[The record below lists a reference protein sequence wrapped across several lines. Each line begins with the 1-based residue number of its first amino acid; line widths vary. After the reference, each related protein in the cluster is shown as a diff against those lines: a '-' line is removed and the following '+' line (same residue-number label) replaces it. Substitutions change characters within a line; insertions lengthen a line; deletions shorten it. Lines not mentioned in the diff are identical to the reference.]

1 MSLRKFMLLLGVV
14 FIGAGLWL
22 AAIWVNNRQAG
33 PVNTSQPS
41 PARPAA
47 LAALS
52 HISSGTLL
60 REGDFGWKELSPA
73 DIRPEYLMRGT
84 VSETELLG
92 AITRRDFARGEP
104 LNNAGLV
111 KPSDRNFLAAV
122 LRPGYR
128 AVSIA
133 VDKGHTAYG
142 LVLPGDFVDVIL
154 VQNFGDNVAGASQR
168 SSGETILQNLRVVA
182 LARMLK
188 GKPQA
193 AGEPLITT
201 DPDNSPPET
210 ITLEADARQAE
221 KLYVAMQLGTLQLAV
236 RALESSG
243 PNLAREMPHA
253 GPVWASEVS
262 QAIRQMSLA
271 NLRSAPEAAPAGNAR
286 PFSTGSSLERLIRRP
301 PPASAE

>member
-1 MSLRKFMLLLGVV
+1 VSLRKFMLLLGVV

-22 AAIWVNNRQAG
+22 AFIWVNNRQAG
-33 PVNTSQPS
+33 PVETSQPK
-41 PARPAA
+41 PVRPAA
-47 LAALS
+47 LVAIS
-52 HISSGTLL
+52 HIPSGTLL
-60 REGDFGWKELSPA
+60 REGDFGWKELSPGEV
-73 DIRPEYLMRGT
+73 RPEYLMRGT
-84 VSETELLG
+84 VSEAEILG

-104 LNNAGLV
+104 LDNVALV
-111 KPSDRNFLAAV
+111 KPNDRNFLAAV
-122 LRPGYR
+122 LRPGHR
-128 AVSIA
+128 AVSIT
-133 VDKGHTAYG
+133 VDKPQTAYG
-142 LVLPGDFVDVIL
+142 LVIPGDFVDVIL
-154 VQNFGDNVAGASQR
+154 VQNFGDNVASASQR

-188 GKPQA
+188 GKSQA
-193 AGEPLITT
+193 VGEPLFTT

-210 ITLEADARQAE
+210 ITLEVDARQAE

-236 RALESSG
+236 RPLEGSG
-243 PNLAREMPHA
+243 ADIARDPSRT

-271 NLRSAPEAAPAGNAR
+271 QLRTEPEAAPAKTVR